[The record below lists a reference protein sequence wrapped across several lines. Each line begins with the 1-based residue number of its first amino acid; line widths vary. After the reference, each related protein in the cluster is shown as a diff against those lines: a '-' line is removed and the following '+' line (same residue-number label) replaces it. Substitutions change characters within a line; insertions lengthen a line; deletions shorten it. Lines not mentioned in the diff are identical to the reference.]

1 MFIFLVT
8 SLVFSVMDVRS
19 PMCTMHT
26 VDSSA
31 SGLIAGGI
39 NVTTWDKSLVSKYVD
54 WGFIPL
60 CSRGDC
66 WGGILA
72 LFYDSLWGSRFG
84 FTVGTSFV
92 GRITV

>member
-1 MFIFLVT
+1 MFIFLET
-8 SLVFSVMDVRS
+8 LLVFSVTDVQL

-60 CSRGDC
+60 CSRGGC
-66 WGGILA
+66 VGGILP
-72 LFYDSLWGSRFG
+72 LSRESFWGLGLGSQWG
-84 FTVGTSFV
+84 HHCWWDTL
-92 GRITV
+92 